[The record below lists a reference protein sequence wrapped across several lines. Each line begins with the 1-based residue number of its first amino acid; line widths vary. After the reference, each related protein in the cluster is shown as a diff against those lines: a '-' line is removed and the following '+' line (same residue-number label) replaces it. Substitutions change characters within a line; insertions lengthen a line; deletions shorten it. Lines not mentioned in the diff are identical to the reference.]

1 MSLLNLSEVTFSWD
15 GSILLDQIDL
25 DLSHGEHVGLLGR
38 NGCGKSTLMKVL
50 AGEIEAD
57 KGNVRRAKDLR
68 VTRLAQEV
76 HDGLDEE
83 VRYYIGADLQFSE
96 EDHYVGNK
104 FCPVARKN
112 APGLP
117 TKTSDVLLTVPF
129 EMLRFFGVLSMRPIH
144 LPDFVC
150 GRGVLVFGVVGYGE
164 HFEPQSVLFER
175 KFLGF

>member
-57 KGNVRRAKDLR
+57 KGHILRAKDLR

-76 HDGLDEE
+76 PEGLEE
-83 VRYYIGADLQFSE
+83 KVR
-96 EDHYVGNK
+96 
-104 FCPVARKN
+104 
-112 APGLP
+112 
-117 TKTSDVLLTVPF
+117 
-129 EMLRFFGVLSMRPIH
+129 
-144 LPDFVC
+144 DFV
-150 GRGVLVFGVVGYGE
+150 GQEV
-164 HFEPQSVLFER
+164 
-175 KFLGF
+175 

>member
-68 VTRLAQEV
+68 VARLAQEV
-76 HDGLDEE
+76 PEGLDER
-83 VRYYIGADLQFSE
+83 VADFIGEDLQ
-96 EDHYVGNK
+96 
-104 FCPVARKN
+104 
-112 APGLP
+112 
-117 TKTSDVLLTVPF
+117 
-129 EMLRFFGVLSMRPIH
+129 
-144 LPDFVC
+144 
-150 GRGVLVFGVVGYGE
+150 
-164 HFEPQSVLFER
+164 
-175 KFLGF
+175 

>member
-57 KGNVRRAKDLR
+57 KGHIRRAKDLR

-76 HDGLDEE
+76 PEGLDEK
-83 VRYYIGADLQFSE
+83 VRDFIGADLQFSE
-96 EDHYVGNK
+96 EDIWKKEKAVGGVLKQMKLNGADLVQTLSSGMK
-104 FCPVARKN
+104 RRVLIA
-112 APGLP
+112 
-117 TKTSDVLLTVPF
+117 KTIVSKPDVLL
-129 EMLRFFGVLSMRPIH
+129 L
-144 LPDFVC
+144 D
-150 GRGVLVFGVVGYGE
+150 
-164 HFEPQSVLFER
+164 
-175 KFLGF
+175 